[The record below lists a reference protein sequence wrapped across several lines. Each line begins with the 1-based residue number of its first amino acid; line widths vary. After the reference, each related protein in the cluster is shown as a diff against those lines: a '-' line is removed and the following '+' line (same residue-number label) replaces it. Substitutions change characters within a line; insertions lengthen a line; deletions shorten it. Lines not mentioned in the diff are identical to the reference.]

1 MALTSNGK
9 VMVAGYFLGQAAYG
23 VPNKTVNDSPGY
35 SEGMIASWDPSSNTW
50 EWIASIG
57 GQNSEEIYSI
67 DADETGGAY
76 VLSRTSSR
84 VTYSIDPDN
93 SSRISNTNT
102 GLTGTTDVMVSKI
115 SNEGKWQWTESV
127 SGAGNDDAHAI
138 ASMSGGAIVLGGT
151 ASLQLAFDTHSIL
164 KSDDPLN
171 MDLWM
176 AGISDNG
183 IWEWALGLGMAKWPE
198 ATSLH
203 HSNGKTAMG
212 GSFST
217 THAEFGNLTIQNWD
231 NESTYQWPDG
241 FLATLDH
248 SHRSGCTD
256 ENAPNFDASATIDD
270 GTCQAD
276 GGNSSTDGTSDGSGQ
291 GDDEDSGGGSIL
303 GMISA
308 LLIVGLIGIIIFVSR
323 NSEESS
329 DE

>member
-1 MALTSNGK
+1 MMLN
-9 VMVAGYFLGQAAYG
+9 
-23 VPNKTVNDSPGY
+23 
-35 SEGMIASWDPSSNTW
+35 
-50 EWIASIG
+50 G

-183 IWEWALGLGMAKWPE
+183 TAGGPGL
-198 ATSLH
+198 
-203 HSNGKTAMG
+203 NGKVAGSNVIAPFKWQDCNG
-212 GSFST
+212 GV
-217 THAEFGNLTIQNWD
+217 
-231 NESTYQWPDG
+231 
-241 FLATLDH
+241 
-248 SHRSGCTD
+248 
-256 ENAPNFDASATIDD
+256 
-270 GTCQAD
+270 
-276 GGNSSTDGTSDGSGQ
+276 
-291 GDDEDSGGGSIL
+291 IL
-303 GMISA
+303 
-308 LLIVGLIGIIIFVSR
+308 
-323 NSEESS
+323 N
-329 DE
+329 DPC